1 MILLPEA
8 LRIALCVN
16 RGHRLVAQ
24 RDGVPEPD
32 PVPLLKL
39 FNPCGAATWLAS
51 ELFEDGDTLFG
62 LADLGFGCPELGVF
76 SLRAIAA
83 IHLPFGLCIERD
95 EHFSSVHPM
104 SVWIGRARVL
114 GSIVQAEV
122 ALRRSGG

>member
-24 RDGVPEPD
+24 RDGLPEPD

-51 ELFEDGDTLFG
+51 ELSQDGDTLFG
-62 LADLGFGCPELGVF
+62 LC
-76 SLRAIAA
+76 
-83 IHLPFGLCIERD
+83 
-95 EHFSSVHPM
+95 
-104 SVWIGRARVL
+104 
-114 GSIVQAEV
+114 
-122 ALRRSGG
+122 